1 MNNYSQ
7 KNWPYPG
14 SRWWKF
20 DFHTHT
26 PASRDTYWYKQEKDS
41 KNGLTPEKWLLKFME
56 AEIDCVAVTDHNTG
70 DWIDKLKFAY
80 KKMLDQAEEGSPPEG
95 FRELTLF
102 PGVEISVNGG
112 LHLLAIFDPEN
123 STRTISDLLAKV
135 GYKGTHGDCDGV
147 TEDGPSDVIKKIL
160 DFGGIPVP
168 AHSDKEKGL
177 LQVRPGTRECA
188 NDAGTIKQVLSNK
201 QILAVEW
208 VDKSLPMPDHVNK
221 EAMHLVK
228 VLGSDCHSFRENNS
242 PGLKYTWIKMA
253 SPTLEGLRLALL
265 DGEDISVR
273 RSDDGDFKPF
283 QTPTHFITQIEIESA
298 RFMGNGK
305 QVQLKFTPYF
315 NALIGGRGTG
325 KSTIVHAL
333 RLAYRDDIEF
343 KRSFK
348 NTEPLRQFES
358 FSKPM
363 SGREGDGGLREN
375 TQFRIVLCSDDVKH
389 RIIWRQDGKGDV
401 VEEQKTTEGWHS
413 SPSQAIKAERFPI
426 RLFSQGQIASLAG
439 ESQQA
444 LLDVIDEAANASNL
458 HQKFENEKLEYFSQR
473 ARLRRIDGQLEGR
486 FELERKLD
494 VLDRKLNLIAQ
505 SDTSKILMTHKD
517 SVIRLSEINTSLE
530 QLMETPE
537 RIKSMVE
544 DLHISD
550 WQDEVF
556 DSEKN
561 QDIISWRNQVD
572 QMLSTTREALTNIA
586 DKLIENINCY
596 TKDNRIQ
603 EFRQYVEQTKV
614 DYEKLQYELAKKGFT
629 DSREFGISVYEQQQL
644 RDKLKELDELQQERN
659 NLYSKNKKQLEKILI
674 SRKAITEAR
683 QNFLQNALEK
693 NRFVRI
699 EVVGF
704 GYNHLNIER
713 SLRDLLECN
722 DGKFE
727 KDILLIEH
735 NEPISGLVFEL
746 AKSEGRNRE
755 KVLNCVKQKLVSI
768 DEKFNGHFKNY
779 LKTKYN
785 KPEFKDNI
793 DCWFPEDDLRINY
806 SRDGDGKNW
815 ANIAQGSQ
823 GQRSAAL
830 LAFLLAFGDE
840 PLVLDQPEDDL
851 DNQLIYDL
859 IVHQIRENKL
869 RRQLIIVTHNPNIVV
884 NGDAEMVH
892 ALAFSRGQCQVKE
905 RGALQEDS
913 IRDEVCRVVEGGR
926 EAFSRRW
933 ARLGHEF

>member
-1 MNNYSQ
+1 MNNYIQ

-26 PASRDTYWYKQEKDS
+26 PASRDTYWYKQEKGS

-70 DWIDKLKFAY
+70 DWIDKLKRAY
-80 KKMLDQAEEGSPPEG
+80 TKMLGQAKKGSPPEG

-112 LHLLAIFDPEN
+112 FHLLVIFDPEK

-135 GYKGTHGDCDGV
+135 EYKGTHGDCDGV
-147 TEDGPSDVIKKIL
+147 TEASSVDVINAI
-160 DFGGIPVP
+160 FYAGGIAIP
-168 AHSDKEKGL
+168 AHSDQNKGF
-177 LQVRPGTRECA
+177 LQVLPGTQKCA
-188 NDAGTIKQVLSNK
+188 KDAETIKQVLSNK

-208 VDKSLPMPDHVNK
+208 VDKSLPLPAYLEK
-221 EAMHLVK
+221 EAKHLVR
-228 VLGSDCHSFRENNS
+228 VLGSDCHSFKGNGALGS
-242 PGLKYTWIKMA
+242 KYTWIKMA
-253 SPTLEGLRLALL
+253 YPTLEGLRLALL
-265 DGEDISVR
+265 DGKDISVR
-273 RSDDGDFKPF
+273 RSDDGDFKPYK
-283 QTPTHFITQIEIESA
+283 TPTHFITQIEIESA
-298 RFMGNGK
+298 RFMGRNK
-305 QVQLKFTPYF
+305 LERLEFTPYF

-333 RLAYRDDIEF
+333 RLAYRDDKEF
-343 KRSFK
+343 KHLFE

-358 FSKPM
+358 FSKPVI
-363 SGREGDGGLREN
+363 GREGDGALRKN
-375 TQFRIVLCSDDVKH
+375 TRIRLFLCSDGVKH
-389 RIIWRQDGKGDV
+389 QIIWRQDGQGNV
-401 VEEQKTTEGWHS
+401 VEEQKTTKEWHS
-413 SPSQAIKAERFPI
+413 SPSQAITAERFPI
-426 RLFSQGQIASLAG
+426 RLFSQGQIAALAG

-444 LLDVIDEAANASNL
+444 LLGVIDDAANVGK
-458 HQKFENEKLEYFSQR
+458 HKQKFKNEKRKFLSQR
-473 ARLRRIDGQLEGR
+473 AQLRRIDGQLEDR
-486 FELERKLD
+486 LELERKLD
-494 VLDRKLNLIAQ
+494 VFDRKLNLIAQ
-505 SDTSKILMTHKD
+505 SDTSKILKTHKQ
-517 SVIRLSEINTSLE
+517 SVRQLSEINNSLK
-530 QLMETPE
+530 QLLETPE
-537 RIKSMVE
+537 RIKSFVDE
-544 DLHISD
+544 ILIDD
-550 WQDEVF
+550 WPDEVF
-556 DSEKN
+556 DSEKD

-586 DKLIENINCY
+586 DKLIENINCFNE
-596 TKDNRIQ
+596 DNRLQ
-603 EFRQYVEQTKV
+603 EFRQYAEQTKV
-614 DYEKLQYELAKKGFT
+614 DYEKLQYELAEKGFT
-629 DSREFGISVYEQQQL
+629 DSREFGISVHEQQQL

-659 NLYSKNKKQLEKILI
+659 NLYSKNKKQLEKVLI

-683 QNFLQNALEK
+683 QKFLQTALEK

-727 KDILLIEH
+727 KDILLTEQS
-735 NEPISGLVFEL
+735 EPKSGLAFEL

-755 KVLNCVKQKLVSI
+755 KVLNCVKQKLISI

-779 LKTKYN
+779 LKAKYN

-830 LAFLLAFGDE
+830 LAFLLAFGNE

-869 RRQLIIVTHNPNIVV
+869 HRQLIIVTHNPNIVV

-892 ALAFSRGQCQVKE
+892 ALAFSRGQCRVKE
-905 RGALQEDS
+905 SGALQEDS